1 MAFDWSVTSFEP
13 LAVLPSI
20 SAIAVLCRSSLK
32 WYLPYL
38 LPMIG
43 QITHKLEKICRKTYY
58 TAPHQKRFY
67 LLLSV
72 SEVQRSDQ
80 VILWNSAEQTLRCI
94 CVKVRSWP
102 GKFFRF
108 ALTLLHT
115 ECKRRVTRAS
125 RWSTAAFLTIDST
138 LTIAEHLARSG
149 MKAADSLEH
158 LLCLVWKATLH
169 LDWENLI

>member
-1 MAFDWSVTSFEP
+1 MCVNH
-13 LAVLPSI
+13 SI

-138 LTIAEHLARSG
+138 HTIAEHLARSG